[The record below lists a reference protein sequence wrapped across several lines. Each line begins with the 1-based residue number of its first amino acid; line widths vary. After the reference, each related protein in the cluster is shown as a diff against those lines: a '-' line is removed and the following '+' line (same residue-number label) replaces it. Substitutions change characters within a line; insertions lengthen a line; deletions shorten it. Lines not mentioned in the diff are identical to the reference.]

1 MKYSTN
7 RYVEEI
13 QKGKRRFIAKAITLL
28 ESTLPQQF
36 EQGWQI
42 LEKLMPNTGNSIRI
56 GITGVPGVGKS
67 TFIETLGL
75 RLTEQ
80 GHRLAVLPID
90 PSSSISGGSIMADKT
105 RMSHLSSHPQVY
117 IRPSP
122 SQGILGGVAP
132 KTKESILICEAAGY
146 DIIFVETVGVGQ
158 SETAVASMV
167 DFFLVLMLS
176 NTGDELQGI
185 KKGILEMADLIVINK
200 ADGENIHSA
209 LRAAAEYRK
218 ALQFLSPSRSSW
230 TPQVLTCSALQATG
244 LDELWAEILKFRE
257 KTIASGAWQQRRQ
270 TQLSSWMWQ
279 FIEEELHF
287 RFRTHPQIAA
297 MLPAI
302 EQSVHEGKQ
311 PSINAA
317 RKLLDTWWSTLRR

>member
-1 MKYSTN
+1 
-7 RYVEEI
+7 
-13 QKGKRRFIAKAITLL
+13 
-28 ESTLPQQF
+28 
-36 EQGWQI
+36 
-42 LEKLMPNTGNSIRI
+42 
-56 GITGVPGVGKS
+56 
-67 TFIETLGL
+67 
-75 RLTEQ
+75 
-80 GHRLAVLPID
+80 
-90 PSSSISGGSIMADKT
+90 MADKT

-218 ALQFLSPSRSSW
+218 VLQFLSPSRSSW
-230 TPQVLTCSALQATG
+230 TPQVLTCSALQATV

-257 KTIASGAWQQRRQ
+257 KTIVSGAWQQRRK

-279 FIEEELHF
+279 FIEEE
-287 RFRTHPQIAA
+287 QINLKDSATIGITTS
-297 MLPAI
+297 L
-302 EQSVHEGKQ
+302 K
-311 PSINAA
+311 
-317 RKLLDTWWSTLRR
+317 